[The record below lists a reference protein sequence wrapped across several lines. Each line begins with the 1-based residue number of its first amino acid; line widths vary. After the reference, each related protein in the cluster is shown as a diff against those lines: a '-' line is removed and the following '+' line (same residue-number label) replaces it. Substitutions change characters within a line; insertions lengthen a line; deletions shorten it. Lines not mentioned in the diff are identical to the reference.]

1 MSHPVAGRASMAA
14 ANKGEC
20 LPGLLGFVES
30 YSAPWWEGVLLHVGS
45 VLAVCVCLSV

>member
-1 MSHPVAGRASMAA
+1 MAA

-30 YSAPWWEGVLLHVGS
+30 SSAPWWKGVLLHVG
-45 VLAVCVCLSV
+45 LHWVCVCVSVCEL